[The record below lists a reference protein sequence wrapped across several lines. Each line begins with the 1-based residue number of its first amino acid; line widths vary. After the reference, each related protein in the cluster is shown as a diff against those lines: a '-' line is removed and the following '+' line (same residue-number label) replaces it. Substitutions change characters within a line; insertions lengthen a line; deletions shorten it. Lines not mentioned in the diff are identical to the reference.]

1 MKIILEKKVGI
12 LQAKEMDIGTV
23 DPTPIKS
30 AKEKLIITK
39 GNAKF
44 NAAKAV
50 SPKIRPT
57 NNPSISPNSEAASML
72 TIPGI
77 AAMKNNFIGDVFV
90 NNTFE
95 SILSLPIYPSYC
107 PFPAFAYGSSG

>member
-1 MKIILEKKVGI
+1 M
-12 LQAKEMDIGTV
+12 LQAKEMEIGTV

-57 NNPSISPNSEAASML
+57 NNPSTKPNSEDASML

-77 AAMKNNFIGDVFV
+77 AAIKNSFIGDVFV

-95 SILSLPIYPSYC
+95 SIRFLRIYPSYC
-107 PFPAFAYGSSG
+107 PFLSFAYGSSG